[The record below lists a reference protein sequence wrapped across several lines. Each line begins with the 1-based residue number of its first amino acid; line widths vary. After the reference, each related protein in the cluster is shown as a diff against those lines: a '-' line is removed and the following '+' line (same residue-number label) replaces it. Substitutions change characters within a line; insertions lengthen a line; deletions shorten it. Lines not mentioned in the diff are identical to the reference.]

1 MDFKKIQTFIFFI
14 LLVGIGYLFLLMLW
28 PYVMGVFWAAVIAAL
43 FHPLYVWIHKRVK
56 KEQFSSLLS
65 IVFILLIFALPLSAV
80 LGITIQQARTFSEQ
94 ITNPQ
99 TIERLQEYTQTV
111 LDNETVHNTLTN
123 PEFES
128 RVKQA
133 ASTVGTKALQW
144 VQAGSGNVL
153 GVIIN
158 VFVMIYVLYYMFKD
172 GPRWLQKLMR
182 LIPLGDANEKILYER
197 FVSTS
202 RATLKG
208 TLLIGG
214 IQGTLG
220 GVLFWVLGVPSAAF
234 WGLVMIVLSII
245 PAAGPPLIWTP
256 AVIYLFATGNIWQ
269 GVAMIIGG
277 VLIGLTDNFLR
288 PALVGKDIQMHPII
302 ILLSTIGGLSLF
314 GISGVVIGPMIAA
327 FFLAFLQMYEAK
339 YKKELNS
346 SST

>member
-1 MDFKKIQTFIFFI
+1 MDFRKIQTFIFFI

-28 PYVMGVFWAAVIAAL
+28 PYVMGIFWAAVIGAL
-43 FHPLYVWIHKRVK
+43 FHPLYKWIQKRVK
-56 KEQFSSLLS
+56 KEQLSSLIS
-65 IVFILLIFALPLSAV
+65 IVLILLIFALPLSAV

-94 ITNPQ
+94 INNPE
-99 TIERLQEYTQTV
+99 TIERFQEYTQTV
-111 LDNETVHNTLTN
+111 LDNETVHNILTN

-144 VQAGSGNVL
+144 VQTGSGNIL

-158 VFVMIYVLYYMFKD
+158 VFIMLYVLYYMLKD
-172 GPRWLQKLMR
+172 GERWLQKLMK

-214 IQGTLG
+214 IQGALG
-220 GVLFWVLGVPSAAF
+220 GMLFWLLGVPSAAF
-234 WGLVMIVLSII
+234 WGLVMVVLSII

-256 AVIYLFATGNIWQ
+256 AAIYLFATGDIWQ
-269 GVAMIIGG
+269 GVAMIAGG

-314 GISGVVIGPMIAA
+314 GISGVVIGPMVAA
-327 FFLAFLQMYEAK
+327 FFLAFLQMYETK
-339 YKKELNS
+339 YKRQLNS
-346 SST
+346 AKT